1 MLAKD
6 LAKEN
11 FVEFQIVHSF
21 RVWIQGEANSD
32 GNGKIL
38 FQIQDFF
45 VLGTIRV
52 MRGKAVAA
60 LLCRCGCWISHRRNR
75 EVYHLYS

>member
-1 MLAKD
+1 MLAKG
-6 LAKEN
+6 LVREN
-11 FVEFQIVHSF
+11 LVELQTVHSS

-38 FQIQDFF
+38 LQIQGSFC
-45 VLGTIRV
+45 TIRV

-75 EVYHLYS
+75 EVYHL